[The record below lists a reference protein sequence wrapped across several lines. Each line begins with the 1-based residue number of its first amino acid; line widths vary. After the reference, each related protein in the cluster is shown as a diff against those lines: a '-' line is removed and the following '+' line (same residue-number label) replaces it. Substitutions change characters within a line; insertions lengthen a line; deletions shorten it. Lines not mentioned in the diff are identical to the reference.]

1 MNSSRLYTKRF
12 LAFFVLIMSVYG
24 VLVWQQWLT
33 IFPVNASVV
42 AGMLAV
48 LFLGGLLIVA
58 PGLQKDAENFTLRFL
73 VLTTIQMMGVLFFIL
88 GVVFLKLDQAKA
100 MGFQLIAIFG
110 VLLVVQSVLL
120 VKILSK
126 K

>member
-88 GVVFLKLDQAKA
+88 GLVFLKLDQAKA

>member
-1 MNSSRLYTKRF
+1 
-12 LAFFVLIMSVYG
+12 MSVYG

-88 GVVFLKLDQAKA
+88 GLVFLKLDQAKA